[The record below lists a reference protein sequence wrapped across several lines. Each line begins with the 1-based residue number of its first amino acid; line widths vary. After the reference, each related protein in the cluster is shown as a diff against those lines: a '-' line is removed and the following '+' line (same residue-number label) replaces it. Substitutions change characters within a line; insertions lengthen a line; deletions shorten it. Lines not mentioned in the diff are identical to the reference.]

1 MNISN
6 KTKLKNMFLKGE
18 IFLKNKGIKS
28 WQKIAGTLLVVMA
41 FNTGCT
47 PTDSIAEVPYE
58 DGIESSFEVDLPEE
72 SLENRADDTE
82 SVVPLYEILEEKTG
96 ENSEPV
102 SQSKPSSQSKNTGDV
117 HPDTVNYK
125 LIKVDGGDTSGHRQ
139 ANVVVDIGH
148 GNREYWAYT
157 NEYGQLVRVVAKE
170 IIVQNDTTEKVT
182 SDGRYYS
189 KMADVPGV
197 GADLGYDRG
206 HVIADSLG
214 GVANAYNI
222 TPQEATLNRHGD
234 QAYMERN
241 IRDAGGATDFEAII
255 TYPDTNTQIP
265 SHYEMRYTIK
275 GNRVVDKFENK
286 NPDKVN
292 QDLGITKPASKP
304 SAPSKPES
312 TPAPPVSSGTSDAN
326 KENPG
331 NVVVGNVSAVDTNGN
346 GTVTI
351 QEAKDAGFSMP
362 IYQGHWL
369 YEHMRDNNNNGM
381 VGE

>member
-1 MNISN
+1 
-6 KTKLKNMFLKGE
+6 MFLKGE
-18 IFLKNKGIKS
+18 LFLKNKGIKS
-28 WQKIAGTLLVVMA
+28 WQKITGTLLAVIAYMA

-47 PTDSIAEVPYE
+47 PTEPIAEVPYE
-58 DGIESSFEVDLPEE
+58 EYNSGIESSFEVDLPEE
-72 SLENRADDTE
+72 SLENRADNDVE
-82 SVVPLYEILEEKTG
+82 NVEPLYEILEEKAG
-96 ENSEPV
+96 EISESV
-102 SQSKPSSQSKNTGDV
+102 SQSKPSSQPENTGDT

-125 LIKVDGGDTSGHRQ
+125 LIEVDGGDTNGHRQ

-157 NEYGQLVRVVAKE
+157 NQYGQLVRVVAKE
-170 IIVQNDTTEKVT
+170 IIIQNDATEKVT

-197 GADLGYDRG
+197 GASLGYDRG

-255 TYPDTNTQIP
+255 TYPDTTTQIP
-265 SHYEMRYTIK
+265 SRYEMRYTIK
-275 GNRVVDKFENK
+275 GNRVIDKFENK

-292 QDLGITKPASKP
+292 QDLGITEPAKESQPAQVTEP
-304 SAPSKPES
+304 SQNIGDIDK
-312 TPAPPVSSGTSDAN
+312 
-326 KENPG
+326 
-331 NVVVGNVSAVDTNGN
+331 NGN
-346 GTVTI
+346 GKVTI
-351 QEAKDAGFSMP
+351 KEATEAGYSMP
-362 IYQGHWL
+362 IRKGDWL
-369 YEHMRDNNNNGM
+369 YEYMDDRDGDGM

>member
-1 MNISN
+1 M
-6 KTKLKNMFLKGE
+6 KKFTKLTMITML
-18 IFLKNKGIKS
+18 S
-28 WQKIAGTLLVVMA
+28 LLFA
-41 FNTGCT
+41 GCT
-47 PTDSIAEVPYE
+47 PDVVEPPIEDIAPIEQVQEEPQVEDSQVNEESGDLSNAVDELLDSTTDNNESTEQTQSSQ
-58 DGIESSFEVDLPEE
+58 ESSGDLG
-72 SLENRADDTE
+72 S
-82 SVVPLYEILEEKTG
+82 
-96 ENSEPV
+96 
-102 SQSKPSSQSKNTGDV
+102 
-117 HPDTVNYK
+117 PDTTNHT

-139 ANVVVDIGH
+139 ANVVVNIGH
-148 GNREYWAYT
+148 GNRDYWAYT
-157 NEYGQLVRVVAKE
+157 NAHGQLVRVTAKE
-170 IIVQNDTTEKVT
+170 IILQNDETEDVN
-182 SDGRYYS
+182 SSGRYYS

-197 GADLGYDRG
+197 GAKYGYDRG

-214 GVANAYNI
+214 GVSNAYNI

-275 GNRVVDKFENK
+275 GNRVVDKFENT

-312 TPAPPVSSGTSDAN
+312 TPASSGTSDLN
-326 KENPG
+326 KANPG
-331 NVVVGNVSAVDTNGN
+331 NVEVGNVSAVDTNGN

>member
-1 MNISN
+1 
-6 KTKLKNMFLKGE
+6 MFLKGE
-18 IFLKNKGIKS
+18 LLLKNKGIKN
-28 WQKIAGTLLVVMA
+28 WQKTTGTLLTIIAYMIFKPA
-41 FNTGCT
+41 LST
-47 PTDSIAEVPYE
+47 PTEPIAEVPYE
-58 DGIESSFEVDLPEE
+58 EYNSGIESSFEVDMPEE

-82 SVVPLYEILEEKTG
+82 NVEPLYEILEENVG
-96 ENSEPV
+96 EISEALNQSEPA
-102 SQSKPSSQSKNTGDV
+102 SQPENAGDT

-125 LIKVDGGDTSGHRQ
+125 LIEVDGGDTNGHRQ

-170 IIVQNDTTEKVT
+170 IIVQNDATEKVT

-241 IRDAGGATDFEAII
+241 IREAGGATDFEAII
-255 TYPDTNTQIP
+255 TYPNTETQTP
-265 SHYEMRYTIK
+265 SKYKMTYTIR
-275 GNRVVDKFENK
+275 GNTVVDEFENK
-286 NPDKVN
+286 NPDKTN
-292 QDLGITKPASKP
+292 SELGLTEPA
-304 SAPSKPES
+304 
-312 TPAPPVSSGTSDAN
+312 
-326 KENPG
+326 KENRPTQ
-331 NVVVGNVSAVDTNGN
+331 VTEPAQDIREIDKNGN
-346 GTVTI
+346 GKVTI
-351 QEAKDAGFSMP
+351 KEATEAGYSMP
-362 IYQGHWL
+362 IRKGDWL
-369 YEHMRDNNNNGM
+369 YEYMDDRDGDGL